1 MAFEIVRNDITKMHV
16 DAIVNAANSGL
27 LRGGG
32 VCGAIFSAA
41 GAEELQRACDAIGR
55 CETGEAVIT
64 DGFRLPARYV
74 IHTVGPVWR
83 GGMQNEEAL
92 LRSCYIKSL
101 ELAKSRGLH
110 SVAFPLISSGIF
122 GYPKE
127 EAVSVAIS
135 AIESFLQKNDMV
147 VFLVLFDEQTYRLS
161 KNCVHKRRRQLSETG
176 GCELG
181 RSINQ

>member
-1 MAFEIVRNDITKMHV
+1 MALEIVQNDITKMRV
-16 DAIVNAANSGL
+16 DAIVNAANSRL

-41 GAEELQRACDAIGR
+41 GAENLQRACDAIGF
-55 CETGEAVIT
+55 CDTGDAVIT

-83 GGMQNEEAL
+83 GGMQNEEAM
-92 LRSCYIKSL
+92 LRSCYTKSL
-101 ELAKSRGLH
+101 ELAKSHGLR

-127 EAVSVAIS
+127 QAAFVAIS
-135 AIESFLQKNDMV
+135 AIEDFLLKNDMD
-147 VFLVLFDEQTYRLS
+147 VFLVLFDAETCRLVES
-161 KNCVHKRRRQLSETG
+161 IMQKRG
-176 GCELG
+176 
-181 RSINQ
+181 